1 MGEGTTNPKPR
12 RLNGSGYLVPTD
24 LMVMGEYKHEI
35 SARKG
40 KQQKTESLGAFRAMF
55 SHN

>member
-12 RLNGSGYLVPTD
+12 RLNGSGYLITTD
-24 LMVMGEYKHEI
+24 SMVMGEYKHEI

-40 KQQKTESLGAFRAMF
+40 KQQETKSPGAFGAIF
-55 SHN
+55 LHN